1 MDQKKI
7 TMIQLSLGIALVVA
21 AGILMFL
28 GVMPLTSRIV
38 LGLVGIALI
47 ASARFGIQK

>member
-1 MDQKKI
+1 MDQKKLSK
-7 TMIQLSLGIALVVA
+7 IQLFLGLGLVVA

-28 GVMPLTSRIV
+28 GVMPLTTRIV

-47 ASARFGIQK
+47 ASARFGVRK